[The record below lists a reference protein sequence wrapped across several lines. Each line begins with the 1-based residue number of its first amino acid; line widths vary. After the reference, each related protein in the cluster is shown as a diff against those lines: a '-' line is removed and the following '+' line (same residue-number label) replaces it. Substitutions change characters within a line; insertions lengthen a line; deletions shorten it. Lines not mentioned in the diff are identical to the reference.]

1 VIDMQLPDGFE
12 AWQAWLGLAVLLV
25 VLELFSLDL
34 VLLMLA
40 AGAVAG
46 MVADLLGAA
55 DWLQALVAV
64 ATSVAA
70 LGLVRPTVVKRLHS
84 GPTLQMSHERMVGQ
98 EAVVVQQVSAQA
110 GLVRVAGELWSARSY
125 DHDQVIEVGHTV
137 EVFQVTGASV
147 LVHETPALD

>member
-1 VIDMQLPDGFE
+1 MQLPDGFE

-46 MVADLLGAA
+46 MAADLLGAPVWA
-55 DWLQALVAV
+55 QVVAAV
-64 ATSVAA
+64 VTSVAA
-70 LGLVRPTVVKRLHS
+70 LGLVRPNVVKGLRS

-98 EAVVVQQVSAQA
+98 EAVVVQQVTSQG

-147 LVHETPALD
+147 LVHESPALE

>member
-1 VIDMQLPDGFE
+1 MGVPDGFQ
-12 AWQAWLGLAVLLV
+12 AWQGWLGLAALLV
-25 VLELFSLDL
+25 VLELFSLNL

-46 MVADLLGAA
+46 MAADLLGAPGWA
-55 DWLQALVAV
+55 QAVVAV

-70 LGLVRPTVVKRLHS
+70 LGLVRPNVIKTLRN

-98 EAVVVQQVSAQA
+98 EAVVVQQVTSQG

-147 LVHETPALD
+147 LVHETPALE